1 MANRE
6 SCGMQVLNWLAGLLL
21 GAGKGLEEHSAVKEL
36 TQVDTLEATLADASE
51 QLYLIFK
58 HSTTCPIS
66 ASAYRR
72 VEDYLAQAG
81 DTAPPIYLVK
91 VIESRPVSN
100 AVANY
105 FGVRHES
112 PQLLLVCK
120 GKVRW
125 HASHGAI
132 TAESIAAAV
141 TSTEC

>member
-1 MANRE
+1 MK
-6 SCGMQVLNWLAGLLL
+6 MLHWLSGVLL

-36 TQVDTLEATLADASE
+36 TQVDTLEATLAEASE

-72 VEDYLAQAG
+72 VEEYLAEAG
-81 DTAPPIYLVK
+81 DTAPPIFLIK

-100 AVANY
+100 AIANH

-120 GKVRW
+120 GAVRW

-132 TAESIAAAV
+132 TAAAIEAAV